1 MNQTTGLSEYNV
13 IWSRNNRVY
22 CIVNRHLVNESFQP
36 EFHSN
41 ILSYQSK
48 TSVIIDVVPD
58 HQRNEQFAKESRIF
72 HSTSYI
78 Y

>member
-1 MNQTTGLSEYNV
+1 MNQTTGLSEYIV
-13 IWSRNNRVY
+13 IWNKRHRIY
-22 CIVNRHLVNESFQP
+22 CIVNRHLVKEAFPS

-48 TSVIIDVVPD
+48 TCVIIDAVPG
-58 HQRNEQFAKESRIF
+58 HYRKEQFTKDSRIF
-72 HSTSYI
+72 HSTSCI